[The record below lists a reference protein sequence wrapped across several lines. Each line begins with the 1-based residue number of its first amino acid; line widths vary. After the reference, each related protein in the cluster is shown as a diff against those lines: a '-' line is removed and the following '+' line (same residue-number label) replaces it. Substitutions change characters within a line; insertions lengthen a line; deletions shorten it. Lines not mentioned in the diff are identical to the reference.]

1 MRMPS
6 LLSEANPAVE
16 RESSPK
22 LKGNLPVYTTEVDR
36 EDGE

>member
-22 LKGNLPVYTTEVDR
+22 LKGNLPVYTTEAERKD
-36 EDGE
+36 EE

>member
-6 LLSEANPAVE
+6 LLSEANPVVE

-22 LKGNLPVYTTEVDR
+22 LKGNLPVYKKEVNR